1 MTQAPC
7 FADRRL
13 EEAFLPATLAG
24 VRRCPARSGYVE
36 LCFTTPDGPW
46 QWCFPRPPRRRRR
59 PAVSLALAVGP
70 HGVQAHLVRDAGLGP
85 ALPSSSALPMILA
98 GADVRV
104 ARRLVSAGG
113 RGSRLPA
120 QGPQMISTPV

>member
-7 FADRRL
+7 FADPRL
-13 EEAFLPATLAG
+13 EEPFLSATLDG

-36 LCFTTPDGPW
+36 LCFTTPEGPW
-46 QWCFPRPPRRRRR
+46 QWCFPEPPRRRRR
-59 PAVSLALAVGP
+59 RAGSLALTVGRY
-70 HGVQAHLVRDAGLGP
+70 GAQAHLVRDAGLGP

-104 ARRLVSAGG
+104 ARRLVSADG
-113 RGSRLPA
+113 RSLRRPA
-120 QGPQMISTPV
+120 

>member
-1 MTQAPC
+1 LDRIMTQAPC
-7 FADRRL
+7 FADPRL
-13 EEAFLPATLAG
+13 EEPFLPATLDG

-36 LCFTTPDGPW
+36 LCFTTPEGPW
-46 QWCFPRPPRRRRR
+46 QWCFPGPPRCRRRR
-59 PAVSLALAVGP
+59 PGSLALTVGP
-70 HGVQAHLVRDAGLGP
+70 YGVQAHLVRDAGLGP

-113 RGSRLPA
+113 RSLRLPA
-120 QGPQMISTPV
+120 

>member
-1 MTQAPC
+1 MTLAPC

-13 EEAFLPATLAG
+13 EEPFLPATLEG

-36 LCFTTPDGPW
+36 LCFTTPEGPW
-46 QWCFPRPPRRRRR
+46 QWCFPEPPRRRRR
-59 PAVSLALAVGP
+59 PAGPLALTMGP
-70 HGVQAHLVRDAGLGP
+70 YGAQAHLVRDAGLGP

-104 ARRLVSAGG
+104 ARRLVSAAG
-113 RGSRLPA
+113 RSLSLPA
-120 QGPQMISTPV
+120 